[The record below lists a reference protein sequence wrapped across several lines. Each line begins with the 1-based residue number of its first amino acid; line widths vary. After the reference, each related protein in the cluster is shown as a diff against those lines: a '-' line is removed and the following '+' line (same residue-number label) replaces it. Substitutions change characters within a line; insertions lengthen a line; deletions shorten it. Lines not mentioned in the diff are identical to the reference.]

1 MYLSVFDHAV
11 SAVLLKDQGVQ
22 YLVYYISKTL
32 VLALVHV
39 TKKLSHYFQ
48 AYTVYVLTKYSLQL
62 LLKRSD
68 FMRRIAKW
76 GTRLGAFDIRYK
88 LRSLVK
94 GQVLADFFA
103 KFSPRG
109 EGELVCYMESHP
121 WRVFVDG
128 ASNTMGAGAGIVI
141 ITPEGIWLEHS
152 FRLGFRASNNEA
164 EYEALLV
171 GLKMVL
177 GIGARDVEAYSNS
190 RLVVN
195 QVQGNF
201 EARDSRMKKYL

>member
-88 LRSLVK
+88 PRNSVK
-94 GQVLADFFA
+94 GQVLANFVTE
-103 KFSPRG
+103 FSPRN
-109 EGELVCYMESHP
+109 EGEMVYHVECHP
-121 WRVFVDG
+121 WRVFMDS
-128 ASNTMGAGAGIVI
+128 ASSAMGANAGIVI
-141 ITPEGIWLEHS
+141 ITPERIRLEHS
-152 FRLGFRASNNEA
+152 FRLGFKASNNEA
-164 EYEALLV
+164 KYEALLA
-171 GLKMVL
+171 GLNRVL
-177 GIGARDVEAYSNS
+177 GMGAWDVEAYSDS

-195 QVQGNF
+195 
-201 EARDSRMKKYL
+201 